1 MRTKEQIFQTA
12 RQAKTSTVSALGTA
26 DSNGRAAIAAAKKVL
41 EVTLGSS
48 WSVAWAPAGWPGPTL
63 QIPGTQ
69 DERFSLLGTLTK
81 YFTDNPAKEVAAL
94 NVTAAEM
101 TARQDAISAARATVN
116 EKTKDSSTAKGERD
130 AAVDALLS
138 RMSGL
143 VDELDQLIDGD
154 DPLWYAFGLN
164 RPDDPETPEAVDA
177 VLLTAGTPGTVLV
190 DWADSRRAGRYK
202 VEIFLPNATTWTLA
216 TTTED
221 SDATLTALPPGATVK
236 VRVIA
241 ANEAGEAAPSPET
254 TIVVP

>member
-1 MRTKEQIFQTA
+1 
-12 RQAKTSTVSALGTA
+12 VA
-26 DSNGRAAIAAAKKVL
+26 DL
-41 EVTLGSS
+41 H
-48 WSVAWAPAGWPGPTL
+48 
-63 QIPGTQ
+63 
-69 DERFSLLGTLTK
+69 
-81 YFTDNPAKEVAAL
+81 
-94 NVTAAEM
+94 VTAAEM
-101 TARQDAISAARATVN
+101 TAKRSAISAARATVN
-116 EKTKDSSTAKGERD
+116 DKTTLSSTAKGERD

-164 RPDDPETPEAVDA
+164 RPDDPETPEAVGA

-202 VEIFLPNATTWTLA
+202 VETFLPAATEWTLA
-216 TTTED
+216 ATTED
-221 SDATLTALPPGATVK
+221 SDATLTALPSGATVK

-241 ANEAGEAAPSPET
+241 ANEAGEATPSPEA